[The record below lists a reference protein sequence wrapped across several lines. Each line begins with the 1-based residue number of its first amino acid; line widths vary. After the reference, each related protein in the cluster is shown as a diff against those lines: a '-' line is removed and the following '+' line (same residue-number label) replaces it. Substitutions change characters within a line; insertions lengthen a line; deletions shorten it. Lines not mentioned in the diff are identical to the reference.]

1 MSQITRDYMAQGYDG
16 FEALKNRNF
25 IVDDENGQIMSSIL
39 RSFLLGKSKVI
50 SRDSS
55 LTLQKGSSYIFRHK
69 QLEEAAHSHLSR
81 RTSQVLLRARAE
93 HTSQSQSSPSAS
105 LSSSP
110 KRNLL
115 AAQFKSSQDRMTSP
129 NHLTSASLPSNALSP
144 NSEISESSAWGRLRR
159 HVVQHDWGT
168 IRNALHVAKHEHMS
182 GLDVLVSRFLPHA
195 VRQSPILHRPVK
207 LCVKPEITCLE
218 LGHQFKPLQHRKCL
232 NTMASY
238 FLKTMT
244 VRLI

>member
-1 MSQITRDYMAQGYDG
+1 MAQGYDG

-50 SRDSS
+50 RRDRL
-55 LTLQKGSSYIFRHK
+55 LTFEKGSSYIFRHK

-81 RTSQVLLRARAE
+81 RTSQVLSRARAE
-93 HTSQSQSSPSAS
+93 LTSQSQSSPSIS

-110 KRNLL
+110 TKNLL
-115 AAQFKSSQDRMTSP
+115 AAQFKLSQDRMTSP
-129 NHLTSASLPSNALSP
+129 NHFTPASLPSDALSP
-144 NSEISESSAWGRLRR
+144 SSAISESSPWGRLRR

-182 GLDVLVSRFLPHA
+182 GLDVVVS
-195 VRQSPILHRPVK
+195 
-207 LCVKPEITCLE
+207 
-218 LGHQFKPLQHRKCL
+218 
-232 NTMASY
+232 
-238 FLKTMT
+238 
-244 VRLI
+244 